1 MRGLV
6 DEIGPELMA
15 QFYDRE
21 TKVLAFL
28 CIDNTALG
36 PGKGGIRAA
45 STVTPEEIFKLA
57 RTMTWK
63 CALYELPFGGAKMG
77 IAFDPRSHPQEF
89 REKVFRNFGKLL
101 RGVAP
106 NKYIGA
112 PDMNTGALEMKWF
125 IEGNGSPRAC
135 TGKPLEL
142 NGIPHELGVAGF
154 GVFKATVKALEFFN
168 YPQDVAISIE
178 GFGNVGRS
186 AAKFLNEAGFK
197 IVAVSDSSGT
207 VYCKEGLNIQELIQI
222 KERGGKVTEYRG
234 GKVLMPGDILKV
246 EAEVFIP
253 AAASET
259 IDETNFTSIRAKL
272 IVEGSNIPMRYE
284 VEEELFRRGVKIVPD
299 FVANA
304 GGVISSWVEHKYG
317 SKVELAF
324 KEIEKRIPKYTEVVL
339 QRSEEGKINPRKVA
353 VAMAREKILASR

>member
-1 MRGLV
+1 MKSQV
-6 DEIGPELMA
+6 DDIGPELTA

-21 TKVLAFL
+21 TKTIAFL
-28 CIDNTALG
+28 CIDNTVFG
-36 PGKGGIRAA
+36 PGKGGIRA
-45 STVTPEEIFKLA
+45 TPNVTLEEISKLA
-57 RTMTWK
+57 RIMTWK
-63 CALYELPFGGAKMG
+63 CALHELPFGGAKMG
-77 IAFDPRSHPQEF
+77 IVFDPKSHPKEF

-101 RGVAP
+101 RGIAP
-106 NKYIGA
+106 TKYIGA

-154 GVFKATVKALEFFN
+154 GVFKAVVKALEFFN
-168 YPQDVAISIE
+168 YGHEITISIE

-186 AAKFLNEAGFK
+186 AAKFLSEAGFK
-197 IVAVSDSSGT
+197 IVAVSDTSGT
-207 VYCKEGLNIQELIQI
+207 IYRKDGLNIPELIQI
-222 KERGGKVTEYRG
+222 KERGGKVIEYKG
-234 GKVLMPGDILKV
+234 GEVLLPGDIIKV

-259 IDETNFTSIRAKL
+259 INERNFNLIKARL
-272 IVEGSNIPMRYE
+272 IVEGSNIPIKYE
-284 VEEELFRRGVKIVPD
+284 VEDELFKRGVKIVPD

-324 KEIEKRIPKYTEVVL
+324 KEIEKRISKYTEIVL
-339 QRSEEGKINPRKVA
+339 QRSEEEKINPREVA
-353 VAMAREKILASR
+353 ITIAKERILASR